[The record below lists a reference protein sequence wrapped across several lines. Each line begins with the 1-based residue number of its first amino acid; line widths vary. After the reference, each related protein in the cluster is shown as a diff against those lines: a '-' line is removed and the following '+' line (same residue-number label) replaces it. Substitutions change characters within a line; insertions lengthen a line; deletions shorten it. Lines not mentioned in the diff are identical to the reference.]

1 MPTSPLALLLLLA
14 GLVIGLLILYLA
26 LAMAGHQSDLERQA
40 EILAAEQRAAQSA
53 EGPDRQC

>member
-14 GLVIGLLILYLA
+14 GLVIGLLILYSA
-26 LAMAGHQSDLERQA
+26 MAMAGHQSDLERQA

-53 EGPDRQC
+53 EGPDNAD